1 MMKVFAYRKCSTCMK
16 ALKWLEVHNVEF
28 EERAIKEENPTYEEL
43 KEWQSRSGL
52 LATDGMLVKRPFVVD
67 GDVVLTGFREAEWK
81 EKLI

>member
-43 KEWQSRSGL
+43 KRMVHNERTSTQKVLQYQWYDIQ
-52 LATDGMLVKRPFVVD
+52 TDEPERQIK
-67 GDVVLTGFREAEWK
+67 K
-81 EKLI
+81 K